1 MAVVQISRIQV
12 RRGQKNTGTGLP
24 QLASGELAWAVDTQ
38 ELFIGN
44 GSVAEGSPF
53 VGNSKILTTNDS
65 ILDLVEQYQYKKN
78 DTTIQT
84 GPDSNYPIV
93 RSVQDRL
100 DERVSVAAFGAIGE
114 DGSTDDTLA
123 LQRAVDQLYL
133 NPATVG
139 LYQGRYTLELQPGAY
154 TISSTIYIPSY
165 VSIVGAGQGR
175 TIIQYTGTGSA
186 FEFID
191 DTSTIGNPVTSITN
205 ANNRPK
211 HILMKGFTILL
222 TDDNVTGLKLN
233 AVYRSVFEDIGII
246 GIWELTTAIQSN
258 SMGIG
263 LYTSSTLLVSEE
275 NQFNRMN
282 LVGLTYGVYA
292 KQDILNNTI
301 TGSSFRTMH
310 MGVSFGQGADLSSPG
325 EQFGPRNNNVTDCT
339 FKDINRQGIKVANGT
354 GNMSTLNRFVNV
366 GNDGSNNTD
375 AVYGHIEFDSIGNTS
390 MHDAFDRAADL
401 ATTNFADPYIG
412 EVIGKTHF
420 TNAFTSEVTVV
431 QTADA
436 SYVNLFRLPLSATS
450 GYKIDY
456 LYKSTSHSRIR
467 RGTMSIAVDKDNDN
481 IIMADDY
488 EHVGS
493 SGTVAAGSFESNKQ
507 YKIATL
513 GDTDWASAG
522 AIAENDNFEEDV
534 TIFVAVNSGSGTG
547 TAIDL
552 TAEDNLSF
560 KASIVNDSI
569 LIQYTNT
576 ADNDEGVVSYTYRAL
591 S

>member
-44 GSVAEGSPF
+44 GSVAEGAPF

-93 RSVQDRL
+93 RSVQERL
-100 DERVSVAAFGAIGE
+100 DERVSIAAFGAIGE
-114 DGSTDDTLA
+114 DGSSDDTQA
-123 LQRAVDQLYL
+123 FQRAIDQLYL
-133 NPATVG
+133 NPATFG
-139 LYQGRYTLELQPGAY
+139 LYQGRYTLELQPGVY
-154 TISSTIYIPSY
+154 TISSTIYVPSY
-165 VSIVGAGQGR
+165 ASIVGAGQGR
-175 TIIQYTGTGSA
+175 TVIQYTGTGSV
-186 FEFID
+186 FEFVD

-211 HILMKGFTILL
+211 HILMKGFTVLI
-222 TDDNVTGLKLN
+222 TEDNVTGLKLN
-233 AVYRSVFEDIGII
+233 AVRSSVFEDVGISGTWTSATPVQANSIGI
-246 GIWELTTAIQSN
+246 A
-258 SMGIG
+258 
-263 LYTSSTLLVSEE
+263 LYTPETLLVSEA
-275 NQFNRMN
+275 NKFNRMS
-282 LVGLTYGVYA
+282 LIGFTYGVYA
-292 KQDILNNTI
+292 KQDILNNAFTSN
-301 TGSSFRTMH
+301 TFKTMH
-310 MGVSFGQGADLSSPG
+310 MGFSFGQGADLSTPG
-325 EQFGPRNNNVTDCT
+325 EQFGPRNNTITDCT
-339 FKDINRQGIKVANGT
+339 FEDINRQGIKVENGT
-354 GNMSTLNRFVNV
+354 GNMSSLNRFNNV

-390 MHDAFDRAADL
+390 MHDVFDRAQDL
-401 ATTNFADPYIG
+401 ATTNFTYPYIG

-420 TNAFTSEVTVV
+420 TNAFTNEVAVV

-450 GYKIDY
+450 SYEITY

-467 RGTMSIAVDKDNDN
+467 RGTMTIAVDKDNAN

-493 SGTVAAGSFESNKQ
+493 SGTVAAGNFESNRQ
-507 YKIATL
+507 YRIATL
-513 GDTDWASAG
+513 GDTDWASIG
-522 AIAENDNFEEDV
+522 AIAEDDNFEADV
-534 TIFVAVNSGSGTG
+534 TVFVATGPGAGTG

-552 TAEDNLSF
+552 TAEDRLEF

-569 LIQYTNT
+569 LIQYTNFQS
-576 ADNDEGVVSYTYRAL
+576 ADQGVVSYTYRAL
-591 S
+591 T